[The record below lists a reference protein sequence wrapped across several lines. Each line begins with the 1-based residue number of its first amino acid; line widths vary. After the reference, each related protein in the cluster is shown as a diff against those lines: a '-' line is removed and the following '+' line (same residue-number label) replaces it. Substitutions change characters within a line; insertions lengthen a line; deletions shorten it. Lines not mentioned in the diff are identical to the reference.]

1 VPDNRAK
8 SVYML
13 SKEQYQ
19 IAISMMPRIGPVSA
33 RNLIAAFGEIDA
45 VFTMKASQLKRI
57 EGIGK
62 YFASTIL
69 TYRKAALERAEE
81 ELRFLEAN
89 DVNFVFLTDEAY
101 PKKLFECADAPL
113 ILYYAG
119 DLSVVNDKSIAVV
132 GTRKATSRGRETT
145 GSLIKSIS
153 EAGINPAIVSGLAYG
168 IDVAAHKAALENEL
182 PTVAVFGHGFD
193 IVYPVAHT
201 KIAEKIVKAG
211 GALVSEFHSTSKRD
225 PKHFV
230 RRNRIIAGLS
240 DATVVVESARKGG
253 AMVTADIANSY
264 NREVFAV
271 PGRIQDEYARGCNHL
286 IKTNRAML
294 MESADD
300 LLYIMNW
307 KSRRKKS
314 PARQQQLEF
323 NVQMTDNEKIIVGLL
338 SEKEYCDTDLLTKLS
353 GLNIADLSIA
363 LLNLE
368 IKSVIKALPGK
379 IYALNA

>member
-1 VPDNRAK
+1 MP
-8 SVYML
+8 

-19 IAISMMPRIGPVSA
+19 IAASMIPGIGPVSA
-33 RNLIAAFGEIDA
+33 RNLIAAFGDIDA
-45 VFTMKASQLKRI
+45 VFKMKASQLERTV
-57 EGIGK
+57 GIGK

-69 TYRKAALERAEE
+69 TYRKAALERAGM
-81 ELRFLEAN
+81 ELRFMEAN
-89 DVNFVFLTDEAY
+89 DVNFVFLTDKAY

-113 ILYYAG
+113 ILYYTG
-119 DLSVVNDKSIAVV
+119 DLTIVNEKTLAVV
-132 GTRKATSRGRETT
+132 GTRKATSRGRDITH
-145 GSLIKSIS
+145 SIIKSLP
-153 EAGINPAIVSGLAYG
+153 EAGIKPAIVSGLAYG
-168 IDVAAHKAALENEL
+168 IDVTAHKEALENEL

-193 IVYPVAHT
+193 TVYPVAHT

-211 GALVSEFHSTSKRD
+211 GALISEFHSTSKRD
-225 PKHFV
+225 PKNFV

-240 DATVVVESARKGG
+240 DATIVVESASKGG

-264 NREVFAV
+264 NRDVFAI
-271 PGRIQDEYARGCNHL
+271 PGRINDTYSQGCNHL
-286 IKTNRAML
+286 IKTHRAML

-307 KSRRKKS
+307 KSDHKKI
-314 PARQQQLEF
+314 PARQKQIEF
-323 NVQMTDNEKIIVGLL
+323 NVQMTDNEKIIVDLL

-368 IKSVIKALPGK
+368 IKSIIKALPGK